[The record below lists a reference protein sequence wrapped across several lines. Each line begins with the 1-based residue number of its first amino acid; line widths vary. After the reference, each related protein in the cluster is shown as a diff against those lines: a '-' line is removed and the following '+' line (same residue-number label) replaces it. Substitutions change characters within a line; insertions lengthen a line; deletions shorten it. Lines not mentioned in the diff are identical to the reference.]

1 MGLGWGLVADL
12 ATVLAFSATPA
23 ACILGESLKAPF
35 LPAWAPGTRRPSF
48 SMARM
53 LFRIQKGLA
62 EGSLSRIKEAP
73 KWLLDHRLVRLVAAH
88 GGLQVGLRVL
98 GLFRLLVQLEGGGY
112 RQEQRFGAVTC
123 SSSSSSTPAFS
134 RYFRKSSFLASCVIL
149 ADIRGWRKICNG

>member
-1 MGLGWGLVADL
+1 MGMGLGWGLVADL

-23 ACILGESLKAPF
+23 ACILGES
-35 LPAWAPGTRRPSF
+35 PSF

-62 EGSLSRIKEAP
+62 EGSLSRIEKEAP

-98 GLFRLLVQLEGGGY
+98 GLLRLLVQLEGGGY
-112 RQEQRFGAVTC
+112 R
-123 SSSSSSTPAFS
+123 
-134 RYFRKSSFLASCVIL
+134 
-149 ADIRGWRKICNG
+149 

>member
-1 MGLGWGLVADL
+1 
-12 ATVLAFSATPA
+12 
-23 ACILGESLKAPF
+23 
-35 LPAWAPGTRRPSF
+35 
-48 SMARM
+48 MARM

-62 EGSLSRIKEAP
+62 EGSLSRIEKEAP

-98 GLFRLLVQLEGGGY
+98 GLLRLLVQLEGGGY

-123 SSSSSSTPAFS
+123 TRDLVSSSSTPAFS